1 MHTVDG
7 NITKYKDELVA
18 KGLNEELVVKFSEA
32 KALLSEDK
40 NKRYKL
46 VSNRTAIVQNNLGLL
61 NDLNVQMAEI
71 CRIGKILYKQ
81 TDKAKLKDYTFTQMM
96 KQVRRIDKPEEQKPE
111 AKQNPEAE

>member
-1 MHTVDG
+1 
-7 NITKYKDELVA
+7 
-18 KGLNEELVVKFSEA
+18 
-32 KALLSEDK
+32 
-40 NKRYKL
+40 
-46 VSNRTAIVQNNLGLL
+46 
-61 NDLNVQMAEI
+61 MAEI